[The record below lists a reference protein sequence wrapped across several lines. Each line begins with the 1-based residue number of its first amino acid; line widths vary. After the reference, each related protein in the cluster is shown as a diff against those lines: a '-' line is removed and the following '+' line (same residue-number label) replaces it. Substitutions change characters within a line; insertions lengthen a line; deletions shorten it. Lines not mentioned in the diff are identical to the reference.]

1 MSCRGVAEELYMCTV
16 RSDRIESK
24 IDVNLHT
31 LLVDLRD
38 ATMPFLPLLPMIGY
52 NTMHVLSL

>member
-1 MSCRGVAEELYMCTV
+1 MCTV

-38 ATMPFLPLLPMIGY
+38 ATMPFSALLPMIGY